1 MIISLV
7 NSVVQLPELDGKPP
21 PPQPFYCPF
30 SETTRVIE
38 PVPEE
43 NFWILWC
50 KGRLTEADGKL
61 ADNFVHFSVNVQN
74 KRVRGTFGENQFD
87 VFSTYM

>member
-1 MIISLV
+1 
-7 NSVVQLPELDGKPP
+7 
-21 PPQPFYCPF
+21 
-30 SETTRVIE
+30 VIE

-43 NFWILWC
+43 NFWILWR

-74 KRVRGTFGENQFD
+74 KRVRGTFGVNQFD
-87 VFSTYM
+87 VFST